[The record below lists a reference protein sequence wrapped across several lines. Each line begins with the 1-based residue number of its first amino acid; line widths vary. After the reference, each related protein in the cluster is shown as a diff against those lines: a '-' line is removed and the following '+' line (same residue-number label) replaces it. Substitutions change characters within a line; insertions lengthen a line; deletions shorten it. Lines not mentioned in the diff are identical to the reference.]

1 MLQNL
6 KLFTKMIWWKFKMRK
21 FMSLVG
27 IKSRKAFTNKIDT
40 NTKNKVLNKYALLL
54 DKEKKLILRE
64 NVKDIKFAKN
74 KGLKDN
80 LINRL
85 KIDDLKLRNIK
96 DSIIKIS
103 KLKDPVDFT
112 LKKWSRPNGL
122 NIRKVTIPI
131 GVIGVIFESRPN
143 VTSDVAGLCFK
154 SGNAVILKGGSES
167 LNTNRILAKL
177 FRQAL
182 KKNNVDENYIQFV
195 DSKDRK
201 MVDTMLSKMKKYIDV
216 IIPRGGKNLVKRVQ
230 EFSNVPIIG
239 HLEGLCHTFVDK
251 DAELNMAS
259 KIIYNAKLRNTSICG
274 ATETILL
281 HEKIVKK
288 FCNPI
293 LQKLENAN
301 CKIYGDKILRKYYKG
316 KLYPAK
322 EKDWSTEY
330 LTATVS
336 VKVVKNSNEAIN
348 HINKYGTM
356 HTDSIITKNKK
367 TATKFLK
374 NVKSSIAMH
383 NTSTQFADGGEFGF
397 GGEVGISTNTLP
409 PRGPVGLEQ
418 LVSYK
423 YEISSKGKIRE

>member
-1 MLQNL
+1 MN
-6 KLFTKMIWWKFKMRK
+6 R
-21 FMSLVG
+21 FMNLVG
-27 IKSRKAFTNKIDT
+27 IKSRKASSKKIATNI
-40 NTKNKVLNKYALLL
+40 KNKVLNKYAQLL
-54 DKEKKLILRE
+54 DEEKKLILRE
-64 NVKDIKFAKN
+64 NAKDIKFAQN

-85 KIDDLKLRNIK
+85 KIDDLRLKNIK
-96 DSIIKIS
+96 NSIKKIS
-103 KLKDPVDFT
+103 KLKDPVDVI
-112 LKKWSRPNGL
+112 LKKWNRPNGL
-122 NIRKVTIPI
+122 NIRRVTIPI

-154 SGNAVILKGGSES
+154 SGNAVILKGGSEA

-177 FRQAL
+177 FRKAL

-195 DSKDRK
+195 DSRNRK
-201 MVDTMLSKMKKYIDV
+201 MVDIMLSKMKKYIDV
-216 IIPRGGKNLVKRVQ
+216 IIPRGGKSLVKRVQ

-281 HEKIVKK
+281 HEKIIKK

-301 CKIYGDKILRKYYKG
+301 CKIYGDRILQKYYKG

-330 LTATVS
+330 LAATVS
-336 VKVVKNSNEAIN
+336 VKVVKSSDEAIN

-367 TATKFLK
+367 TAMKFLK

>member
-1 MLQNL
+1 MSKIM
-6 KLFTKMIWWKFKMRK
+6 KLI
-21 FMSLVG
+21 G
-27 IKSRKAFTNKIDT
+27 IKSRKASERKVDI
-40 NTKNKVLNKYALLL
+40 NTKNKVLNFYAKLL
-54 DKEKKLILRE
+54 DKEKKLILKE
-64 NVKDIKFAKN
+64 NLKDVKFAKN
-74 KGLKDN
+74 KGIKEN
-80 LINRL
+80 LIRRL
-85 KIDDLKLRNIK
+85 EIDEIKLKNISN
-96 DSIIKIS
+96 SINKIS
-103 KLKDPVDFT
+103 KLKDPVNVT

-122 NIRKVTIPI
+122 NIKRVTIPI

-154 SGNAVILKGGSES
+154 SGNAVILKGGSEAI
-167 LNTNRILAKL
+167 NTNRILAKL
-177 FRQAL
+177 FRLAL

-195 DSKDRK
+195 NSKNRK
-201 MVDTMLSKMKKYIDV
+201 MVDIMLSKMKKYIDV

-230 EFSNVPIIG
+230 EFSTVPIIG
-239 HLEGLCHTFVDK
+239 HLEGICHTFVDK
-251 DAELNMAS
+251 DAELKMAS
-259 KIIYNAKLRNTSICG
+259 NIVYNAKLRNTAICG

-293 LQKLENAN
+293 LKKLEDEN
-301 CKIYGDKILRKYYKG
+301 CKIYGDNILRKYYNG
-316 KLYPAK
+316 KVYSAK

-330 LTATVS
+330 LTAAVS
-336 VKVVKNSNEAIN
+336 VKVVKSSEEAIN

-367 TATKFLK
+367 TANKFLK

-423 YEISSKGKIRE
+423 YEISSKGKIRK